1 MKLID
6 GEALLNDVKSHI
18 DYDTLDDYDEGW
30 NDAVE
35 TCLDEITDALEEANE
50 EAAETPITFGG
61 NPFIT
66 GYLTPSE
73 MSLKAPKSG
82 FIVNSNDNTIKAL
95 KAAREAIE
103 DTYDTEAAVAF
114 IDGMLTA
121 LEI

>member
-6 GEALLNDVKSHI
+6 GEALLSFMTDKLVALKDNYHK
-18 DYDTLDDYDEGW
+18 GW
-30 NDAVE
+30 NYAVE
-35 TCLDEITDALEEANE
+35 TCIVEIEDALEEANK
-50 EAAETPITFGG
+50 EASETPIAFGG
-61 NPFIT
+61 NHFTT

-73 MSLKAPKSG
+73 MSLKAPNSG

-103 DTYDTEAAVAF
+103 DTYDTESAVAF

-121 LEI
+121 LEM

>member
-6 GEALLNDVKSHI
+6 GEALLNDIKSHI
-18 DYDTLDDYDEGW
+18 DYDTEDDYDEGW
-30 NDAVE
+30 NDA
-35 TCLDEITDALEEANE
+35 LEMCEEAIKQACREANE
-50 EAAETPITFGG
+50 EAAETPIAFGG
-61 NPFIT
+61 NPFTT

-95 KAAREAIE
+95 KAVREAIE

>member
-6 GEALLNDVKSHI
+6 GEALLATMTNK
-18 DYDTLDDYDEGW
+18 LEAPEDDYDEGW

-35 TCLDEITDALEEANE
+35 TCLDEITDALDKAKEEAS
-50 EAAETPITFGG
+50 ETPIAFGG
-61 NPFIT
+61 NPFT
-66 GYLTPSE
+66 TEYLTPYE

-114 IDGMLTA
+114 IDGMLIA

>member
-6 GEALLNDVKSHI
+6 GEALFNTI
-18 DYDTLDDYDEGW
+18 DTLKDYNPYDEWDKGW
-30 NDAVE
+30 NDALE
-35 TCLDEITDALEEANE
+35 TCKDEIREALKEAKE
-50 EAAETPITFGG
+50 EAAEAPIALGG
-61 NPFIT
+61 NPFTT

-73 MSLKAPKSG
+73 MSLKAPESG
-82 FIVNSNDNTIKAL
+82 FIVSSNDNTIKAL

-121 LEI
+121 LEM

>member
-30 NDAVE
+30 NG
-35 TCLDEITDALEEANE
+35 ALEMCAETIKQALIEAKG
-50 EAAETPITFGG
+50 EAAEAPIAFGG
-61 NPFIT
+61 NPFTT

-73 MSLKAPKSG
+73 MSLKAPNSG

-121 LEI
+121 LEM

>member
-6 GEALLNDVKSHI
+6 EEALLNDVKSLM
-18 DYDTLDDYDEGW
+18 DYSPEDDYDEGW
-30 NDAVE
+30 NDA
-35 TCLDEITDALEEANE
+35 LEMCTEAIKQACREANE
-50 EAAETPITFGG
+50 EAAKTPVSMDGIRL
-61 NPFIT
+61 

>member
-18 DYDTLDDYDEGW
+18 DCDTLDDYDEGW
-30 NDAVE
+30 NDALEMCAE
-35 TCLDEITDALEEANE
+35 TIKQALSKAKE
-50 EAAETPITFGG
+50 EAAETPIAFGG
-61 NPFIT
+61 NPFTT

-95 KAAREAIE
+95 KAVREAIE
-103 DTYDTEAAVAF
+103 DTYDTEEAVAF